1 MADEVTK
8 VEAFEA
14 DEAEMIEAA
23 EPAPEIYSRVAMEE
37 PPATETP
44 ATETP
49 RTPRQIR
56 MGLPT
61 LPFLGSFR
69 RVKPNNSPD
78 AVEKKK
84 RIWLKLEDCTPE
96 WLEVDFD
103 ANTHTLFWKR
113 SVNEPQSQQLANDF
127 VGTLMKKTA
136 IKGSDQDVAATKLQR
151 GFRGSGI
158 WASQHGDLPAG
169 SCCFYLYPSVQHA
182 RKRAAKVTGV
192 ALKLLEKII
201 CAFAAQEPAR
211 FNIVNN
217 VGGYPIHALM
227 ICNTDESLDLAL
239 RLMQRR
245 AEWLILPYAN
255 SPPLHLFT
263 GETILHVAAANDR
276 EDIFVRIVEIAT
288 RFWQAYEDR
297 TKAGEEL
304 EEKEK
309 PVDYITRIIR

>member
-136 IKGSDQDVAATKLQR
+136 IKGSDQDVASTKLQR

-245 AEWLILPYAN
+245 AP
-255 SPPLHLFT
+255 
-263 GETILHVAAANDR
+263 
-276 EDIFVRIVEIAT
+276 
-288 RFWQAYEDR
+288 
-297 TKAGEEL
+297 
-304 EEKEK
+304 
-309 PVDYITRIIR
+309 